1 MRRYL
6 IFLSLMCLVSLLA
19 GPAYGQKKASLQEF
33 SGNTVE
39 PTEEE
44 IKAAKRRA
52 AGIQDLNAYGASKEP
67 PPKPFPWIAVLLG
80 VIIMGALTPVAL
92 KMYKSTHKELEDL
105 STFGR
110 GKGGAKGVEAG
121 EGADA
126 PSLGRRPPARAL
138 KAKQQAKEKEEAAAA
153 AAQEAGGESSS
164 PRDLVWDAISGS
176 NGSWVTA
183 DWVATT
189 AGLAA
194 AQANDEIA
202 ALVSEGYLE
211 EARDRAGK
219 PVYRSAPA

>member
-6 IFLSLMCLVSLLA
+6 FFLSMMCLVSLLA
-19 GPAYGQKKASLQEF
+19 GPAYGQKKANLQEF

-44 IKAAKRRA
+44 IRAAKRKA

-67 PPKPFPWIAVLLG
+67 PPKPFPWYAVLLG
-80 VIIMGALTPVAL
+80 VLVMGAMTPFAL
-92 KMYKSTHKELEDL
+92 KMYKSTHRELEDM

-110 GKGGAKGVEAG
+110 GKGGARGVEGG

-126 PSLGRRPPARAL
+126 PALGRRPPARAL
-138 KAKQQAKEKEEAAAA
+138 KAKQQAAKEKEREQAAA
-153 AAQEAGGESSS
+153 EAGEST
-164 PRDLVWDAISGS
+164 PRDLVWDAISSS
-176 NGSWVTA
+176 NGSWVTG

-189 AGLAA
+189 AGLDAA
-194 AQANDEIA
+194 SANDEIA

-219 PVYRSAPA
+219 PVYRTAPA

>member
-19 GPAYGQKKASLQEF
+19 GPAYGQKKANLQEF

-44 IKAAKRRA
+44 IKAAKRKA
-52 AGIQDLNAYGASKEP
+52 AGIQDLNAFGAAKEP
-67 PPKPFPWIAVLLG
+67 PPKPFPWAAVLLA
-80 VIIMGALTPVAL
+80 VLIMGALTPVAL
-92 KMYKSTHKELEDL
+92 KMYKSTHRELEDL

-110 GKGGAKGVEAG
+110 GKDAKKGVAAG
-121 EGADA
+121 EGDPA
-126 PSLGRRPPARAL
+126 PAFGRRPPARAL
-138 KAKQQAKEKEEAAAA
+138 KAANEKKKEKEEAPAEAA
-153 AAQEAGGESSS
+153 EGEPGT
-164 PRDLVWDAISGS
+164 PRDLVWDAVSGS

-189 AGLAA
+189 AGLDAGA
-194 AQANDEIA
+194 ANDEIA

-219 PVYRSAPA
+219 PVYRTPPA